1 MIDCLAGL
9 RMRHL
14 EERGGLRGLSV
25 PTISAPTA
33 DGRQHRRVPASR
45 NPVRSTSSLLFTL
58 HVPMCP
64 PLHAP
69 TCARNPPAP
78 SGRFVL
84 TILSY
89 SQPTGF
95 NHPLTPLNLSHRGV
109 PTPPQSKVAFV
120 PAFHGLVSAQ
130 QLLSLTSQLFSGPL
144 YVAGPQSSDLRR
156 VAQDTTSLSGSNSVH
171 VVLEISGRMLPS
183 SSRDSHGSSKLSD
196 S

>member
-1 MIDCLAGL
+1 
-9 RMRHL
+9 MRHL

-109 PTPPQSKVAFV
+109 PPPPVKGRVCSRFPRFGVSAAAAFLDIPALFRPAIRSRTTKFRPAPSGSGHDLSLGFQFCARCLGDLGKNVAF
-120 PAFHGLVSAQ
+120 F
-130 QLLSLTSQLFSGPL
+130 
-144 YVAGPQSSDLRR
+144 
-156 VAQDTTSLSGSNSVH
+156 
-171 VVLEISGRMLPS
+171 LPGFP
-183 SSRDSHGSSKLSD
+183 RLK
-196 S
+196 